1 MNFLIQLVVALV
13 LVVISVVITPK
24 VKQAKPEIRELEDP
38 TADAGR
44 EIPVVFGTISVKDS
58 NVLWFGE
65 KTTKS
70 YTVDA

>member
-13 LVVISVVITPK
+13 LVVISVVLTPK
-24 VKQAKPEIRELEDP
+24 VKQSKPEIRELEDP